1 MGAIQFPPLFYLPVP
16 LLTKEGKREGRSS
29 LQRRGLPW
37 EPPTSFQE
45 PTRFPEDPFLG
56 LTEPDGSK
64 VKVLRVLKGAQ
75 PYASFK
81 EAIDT
86 LLSTQ

>member
-1 MGAIQFPPLFYLPVP
+1 
-16 LLTKEGKREGRSS
+16 
-29 LQRRGLPW
+29 
-37 EPPTSFQE
+37 
-45 PTRFPEDPFLG
+45 
-56 LTEPDGSK
+56 
-64 VKVLRVLKGAQ
+64 VLRVLKGAQ

>member
-1 MGAIQFPPLFYLPVP
+1 VGAIQFPPLFYLPTP
-16 LLTKEGKREGRSS
+16 P

-45 PTRFPEDPFLG
+45 PTRFPEEPFLG